1 MRGRRIGPA
10 GRSTAR
16 ARIRLHESPDDAI
29 LSAARA
35 RLDKKAAT
43 MTAPDDLL
51 AFKRMIEE
59 KNPVF
64 SKSQK
69 KIASFLLSDHDHAAF
84 MKAAELAARLGVS
97 EATIVRFASALGFE
111 GFPQLRKFL
120 QNILRDKV
128 SPAVRMQNKLEDLRR
143 GEGHI
148 LSQMIEMETRSI
160 SEIGHTVHTE
170 DFDAAVAAFLGAKRI
185 FAFGNGPSRMLAELL
200 ELRLNRFGITTVAL
214 AESGRD
220 LLEKLLLLKP
230 GDVLFATAFA
240 RITGELVAVLKHA
253 KRLGCECVLLTD
265 IADPDLF
272 SYADTVMSVKRGPIH
287 SFHSLSAPM
296 TVINALILAIAMAK
310 PDESLRSLAELENFR
325 KEYDLDPIGI
335 L

>member
-1 MRGRRIGPA
+1 
-10 GRSTAR
+10 
-16 ARIRLHESPDDAI
+16 
-29 LSAARA
+29 
-35 RLDKKAAT
+35 

-59 KNPVF
+59 RNTAF

-69 KIASFLLSDHDHAAF
+69 KIASYLLSDHDHAAF
-84 MKAAELAARLGVS
+84 MNAAELAVKLDVS
-97 EATIVRFASALGFE
+97 EATIVRFASAIGFE

-128 SPAVRMQNKLEDLRR
+128 SPAIRMQNKLEDLRH

-148 LSQMIEMETRSI
+148 LSQMIEMETKSI
-160 SEIGHTVHTE
+160 SEIGHTVHID
-170 DFDAAVAAFLGAKRI
+170 DFDASVAAILAAERVFV
-185 FAFGNGPSRMLAELL
+185 FGNGPSRMLAELL
-200 ELRLNRFGITTVAL
+200 ELRLNRFGIPTVAL
-214 AESGRD
+214 VESGRD
-220 LLEKLLLLKP
+220 LLEKLLLLAP
-230 GDVLFATAFA
+230 GDVVIATAFA

-253 KRLGCECVLLTD
+253 KRVDCGRILLTD
-265 IADPDLF
+265 ISDPDLF

-296 TVINALILAIAMAK
+296 TVINALILAVAMAR
-310 PDESLRSLAELENFR
+310 PEESLRSLSELEDFR